1 MIRILRIF
9 LGMSLVFTLSTQ
21 IWALEKVKV
30 QLVWVKQ
37 GEFHGILNAVDK
49 GFYADE
55 GLEVEVLAGG
65 PDIRTQAVV
74 ASGAAEFG
82 TLSVGAVIAARSN
95 EVPLVQVMQAHQD
108 SFMAYVGKKSRGYN
122 TIEDI
127 KGAKFGVWFGGGE
140 YEPQLMANLS
150 GVGKDN
156 VKWVAQKFSMIEF
169 YEDKLDVASVTL
181 HNELHVVLG
190 AGYTRDD
197 ITIYKAADY
206 GAAMISD
213 GIATTERMIKEK
225 PEIVQKFVNATLRGW
240 QWGIY
245 NAEEAARIVLKF
257 NSGLEYQK
265 QLYQV
270 EETSKLVASRKALT
284 EGLGYMDI
292 ADWEVSQKG
301 LLEIKAIDGPID
313 LKKGFTLRFWE
324 NAPAKY
330 KQLKNM
336 DQVRKRMAKNLN
348 E

>member
-1 MIRILRIF
+1 MYKYVKIILA
-9 LGMSLVFTLSTQ
+9 STLILLLSSQ

-37 GEFHGILNAVDK
+37 GEFHGILSAVDQ
-49 GFYADE
+49 GFYAEE
-55 GLEVEVLAGG
+55 GLDVEVFAGG
-65 PDIRTQAVV
+65 PDIRAQAVI

-122 TIEDI
+122 TIQDI
-127 KGAKFGVWFGGGE
+127 KGATFGVWFGGGE

-181 HNELHVVLG
+181 HNELHVLLG
-190 AGYTRDD
+190 AGYTRDE
-197 ITIYKAADY
+197 ITVYKASDY

-240 QWGIY
+240 RWVYIMQKK
-245 NAEEAARIVLKF
+245 RLK
-257 NSGLEYQK
+257 
-265 QLYQV
+265 
-270 EETSKLVASRKALT
+270 
-284 EGLGYMDI
+284 
-292 ADWEVSQKG
+292 
-301 LLEIKAIDGPID
+301 
-313 LKKGFTLRFWE
+313 
-324 NAPAKY
+324 
-330 KQLKNM
+330 
-336 DQVRKRMAKNLN
+336 
-348 E
+348 

>member
-1 MIRILRIF
+1 MKKLVKMALTI
-9 LGMSLVFTLSTQ
+9 SLVFLLANQS
-21 IWALEKVKV
+21 WALEKVKV

-49 GFYADE
+49 GFYAQE
-55 GLEVEVLAGG
+55 GLDVEVIAGG
-65 PDIRTQAVV
+65 PDIKTQMVV

-82 TLSVGAVIAARSN
+82 TLAPAGVIAARSN
-95 EVPLVQVMQAHQD
+95 EVPLVAVMQEHQD
-108 SFMAYVGKKSRGYN
+108 SYLAYVGKKARGYN
-122 TIEDI
+122 TIQDI

-140 YEPQLMANLS
+140 FEAQLMANLS

-169 YEDKLDVASVTL
+169 YENKLDVASVTL

-190 AGYTRDD
+190 AGYSRDD
-197 ITIYKAADY
+197 ITIYRASEY

-213 GIATTERMIKEK
+213 GIVTTERMIRER
-225 PEIVQKFVNATLRGW
+225 PDIVQKFVNATLRGW

-245 NAEEAARIVLKF
+245 NGEEAAKIVLKF
-257 NSGLEYQK
+257 NPGLEYQK

-284 EGLGYMDI
+284 EGLGYMDMK
-292 ADWEVSQKG
+292 DWEVSQKG
-301 LLEIKAIDGPID
+301 LLEINAIDGPID
-313 LKKGFTLRFWE
+313 LDKAFTLKFW
-324 NAPAKY
+324 NNSPKKY
-330 KQLKNM
+330 RKLENM
-336 DQVRKRMAKNLN
+336 DKIRKRWAKNLG